1 MSRHEGVSCD
11 SCMKGNFRGKR
22 YKCLICYDYDLCST
36 CYDAGATT
44 TRHTTDHP
52 MQCILTRADFDV
64 YYGGEALTA
73 EQPQSYTCPHC
84 SKMGFSES
92 SLHEHV
98 SADHADTSAE
108 VVCPICAS
116 LPGGDPNHVTDDFAS
131 HLTVEHRTP
140 RDFDEPPGLR
150 HVRRIPHPGRGVG
163 GSRTRRANMQHFGSG
178 ASTLTGLSPSSREN
192 MDPIAEL
199 LSQLSSVRSRAAAA
213 QSVSSQ
219 LQQLEMQLQ
228 STRSVTN
235 YWGLSPQTLNQDTFL
250 HLTGIRSTSDNSRA
264 ERQQLERLPRRQ
276 AEASKPPATNNTVP
290 SQPEPASI
298 PTTATKTDS
307 QFLLTKLCAETAGCD
322 LGANGGENDISQR
335 NVFVQELLLAT
346 LTEQLSLITEG
357 DGEDPSSILEAL
369 RSPESDVEQEA
380 SPVQKENRNT
390 NESHSKHRSTKTVD
404 KAVGGAVEKV
414 PGNYGARPVSSGT
427 YRESSW
433 GHVSNAATA
442 RQVCSPIT
450 VPNSVAVHGPNLG
463 SSGGVNM
470 MQSRASSTPHG
481 GRERSLNPATAK
493 RSMLKHMPPQRGASD
508 TDPPPH

>member
-22 YKCLICYDYDLCST
+22 YKCLVCYDYDLCST

-64 YYGGEALTA
+64 FYGGEALTT

-84 SKMGFSES
+84 SKMGYSES

-98 SADHADTSAE
+98 TADHSDTSAE

-116 LPGGDPNHVTDDFAS
+116 LPGGDPNHVTDDFAA

-140 RDFDEPPGLR
+140 RDFISFPHVVFFWYKFSDLNCTYDEHPGLR
-150 HVRRIPHPGRGVG
+150 HVRRIPHPARGVG
-163 GSRTRRANMQHFGSG
+163 GTRTRRANMQHFGTG
-178 ASTLTGLSPSSREN
+178 GSTLTGLSPSSREN

-199 LSQLSSVRSRAAAA
+199 LSQLSSVRNRAAAA

-228 STRSVTN
+228 STR
-235 YWGLSPQTLNQDTFL
+235 
-250 HLTGIRSTSDNSRA
+250 
-264 ERQQLERLPRRQ
+264 QQLERLPRRQ
-276 AEASKPPATNNTVP
+276 AEQPKPPSAANSIP
-290 SQPEPASI
+290 LQPEPANNI
-298 PTTATKTDS
+298 TTVATKSDS
-307 QFLLTKLCAETAGCD
+307 QFLLTKLCAENTSLD
-322 LGANGGENDISQR
+322 LGVNSGENDIAQR
-335 NVFVQELLLAT
+335 NVFMQELLLAT

-357 DGEDPSSILEAL
+357 SGDDPSSILEAL
-369 RSPESDVEQEA
+369 RSPESDGEQR
-380 SPVQKENRNT
+380 SPLIQKEHQKNT
-390 NESHSKHRSTKTVD
+390 NESHNKHQNSCTLDR
-404 KAVGGAVEKV
+404 AVEKA
-414 PGNYGARPVSSGT
+414 PGSQGARPLSAGAH
-427 YRESSW
+427 RENSW
-433 GHVSNAATA
+433 GRAGGTTTGGSP
-442 RQVCSPIT
+442 RQICSPIT
-450 VPNSVAVHGPNLG
+450 VSNTVAIHGPNLG
-463 SSGGVNM
+463 PLGGMGVL
-470 MQSRASSTPHG
+470 QGRASSAPHG
-481 GRERSLNPATAK
+481 GRERGLNPASAK

>member
-52 MQCILTRADFDV
+52 MQCIITRADFDV
-64 YYGGEALTA
+64 FYGGEALTA

-84 SKMGFSES
+84 SRMGFSES

-98 SADHADTSAE
+98 SADHSDASAE

-213 QSVSSQ
+213 QSVSTQ

-228 STRSVTN
+228 STRSVTK
-235 YWGLSPQTLNQDTFL
+235 
-250 HLTGIRSTSDNSRA
+250 
-264 ERQQLERLPRRQ
+264 QQLERLPRRQ
-276 AEASKPPATNNTVP
+276 TEPSKPPASNSTVP
-290 SQPEPASI
+290 SLPE
-298 PTTATKTDS
+298 PTTAPTTANTKIDS
-307 QFLLTKLCAETAGCD
+307 QFLLGKLCSESTGSD
-322 LGANGGENDISQR
+322 NGSTTGEGDTGQR

-346 LTEQLSLITEG
+346 LTEQLSLITDWEA
-357 DGEDPSSILEAL
+357 EDPSSLVEVL
-369 RSPESDVEQEA
+369 RSPESDMEQEVA
-380 SPVQKENRNT
+380 LLQKENKNS
-390 NESHSKHRSTKTVD
+390 NESHSKILNIKPID
-404 KAVGGAVEKV
+404 KAVGGALEKISGS
-414 PGNYGARPVSSGT
+414 PGCRPVSVGT
-427 YRESSW
+427 YRESTW
-433 GHVSNAATA
+433 GHVSSTSSAGGT
-442 RQVCSPIT
+442 RQICNPIT
-450 VPNSVAVHGPNLG
+450 VPNTVAVHGPNMS
-463 SSGGVNM
+463 SSGGLNM
-470 MQSRASSTPHG
+470 QGRATSASHG
-481 GRERSLNPATAK
+481 GRDRGMNPASAK

>member
-52 MQCILTRADFDV
+52 MQCIITRADFDV
-64 YYGGEALTA
+64 FYGGEALTA

-84 SKMGFSES
+84 SRMGFSES

-98 SADHADTSAE
+98 SADHSDASAE
-108 VVCPICAS
+108 V
-116 LPGGDPNHVTDDFAS
+116 N
-131 HLTVEHRTP
+131 
-140 RDFDEPPGLR
+140 DEPPGLR

-213 QSVSSQ
+213 QSVSTQ

-228 STRSVTN
+228 STR
-235 YWGLSPQTLNQDTFL
+235 
-250 HLTGIRSTSDNSRA
+250 
-264 ERQQLERLPRRQ
+264 QQLERLPRRQ
-276 AEASKPPATNNTVP
+276 TEPSKPPASNSTVP
-290 SQPEPASI
+290 SLPE
-298 PTTATKTDS
+298 PTTAPTTANTKIDS
-307 QFLLTKLCAETAGCD
+307 QFLLGKLCSESTGSD
-322 LGANGGENDISQR
+322 NGSTTGEGDIAQR

-346 LTEQLSLITEG
+346 LTEQLSLITDWEA
-357 DGEDPSSILEAL
+357 EDPSSLVEVL
-369 RSPESDVEQEA
+369 RSPESDMEQEVA
-380 SPVQKENRNT
+380 LLQKENKNS
-390 NESHSKHRSTKTVD
+390 NESHSKILNIKPID
-404 KAVGGAVEKV
+404 KAVGGALEKISGS
-414 PGNYGARPVSSGT
+414 PGCRPVSVGT
-427 YRESSW
+427 YRESTW
-433 GHVSNAATA
+433 GHVSSTSSAGGT
-442 RQVCSPIT
+442 RQICNPIT
-450 VPNSVAVHGPNLG
+450 VPNTVAVHGPNMS
-463 SSGGVNM
+463 SSGGLNM
-470 MQSRASSTPHG
+470 QGRATSASHG
-481 GRERSLNPATAK
+481 GRDRGMNPASAK